1 MPLSSSLL
9 VFGIQA
15 DEMALLLSFA
25 DVIIFVVVV
34 CALLYTYASRK
45 RNFWKNQN
53 VPHEEF
59 SLILGPAKRLLFKP
73 MTLSDQERYQKMGRL
88 FGVYEGGKPKLVVA
102 EPDLVKQVLV
112 KDFYQLPNRRAHA
125 ISDPIF
131 DNMMAFAP
139 LEVWRKTRP
148 AVSPAFS
155 TGKLRKMNALIQD
168 CAKVTCRHLKAAAEE
183 HADIDVKQ
191 FYGHYSLDVIARC
204 AFGTTLD
211 SHSDATNEFVTEA
224 RNAFSAR
231 VSWKVL
237 FFVLFPDLVKYLK
250 LSIARGGPA
259 QYFKEVC
266 QRIISDRRVNGKR
279 HEDFLQLM
287 IDAQDGNLTASEETS
302 TDLENK
308 IFDVGSDTKPEST
321 ISTKRLTEIEA
332 MAQCVLFFLAGLETT
347 SSTLAFAT
355 YHLALNPEVQEKLR
369 KEVDECMTVHGPEPS
384 LDAISKLK
392 YLHCVVSETLRLY
405 PPAARLERYAI
416 DDYVLGETGIR
427 VPKNSSIIVPI
438 YAMHRDPAV
447 FPDPENFV
455 PERFSDENV
464 ESIKPYT
471 YLPFGAGPRNCVGM
485 RLALQSVKLCLIHS
499 LHNVQFVR
507 TEKTKVPVKIKL
519 GIGVLTAEDFTVGV
533 RKRPTQN
540 ISDKLCENETKV

>member
-1 MPLSSSLL
+1 
-9 VFGIQA
+9 
-15 DEMALLLSFA
+15 MALLLSFA

-73 MTLSDQERYQKMGRL
+73 MSLSDQERYQKMGRL

-102 EPDLVKQVLV
+102 EPNLVKQVLV

-131 DNMMAFAP
+131 DNMMALAP

-168 CAKVTCRHLKAAAEE
+168 CARVTCKHLKAAAENQ
-183 HADIDVKQ
+183 ADMDVKQ

-224 RNAFSAR
+224 RKAFSAR

-237 FFVLFPDLVKYLK
+237 FFVLFPDLVKFLK
-250 LSIARGGPA
+250 LSIAGGGPA

-287 IDAQDGNLTASEETS
+287 IDAQEGNLTASEETS
-302 TDLENK
+302 TDPENR

-369 KEVDECMTVHGPEPS
+369 QEVDECMAVHGPEPS

-416 DDYVLGETGIR
+416 VDYVLGETGIR

-455 PERFSDENV
+455 PERFNDENV

-540 ISDKLCENETKV
+540 VSDK

>member
-1 MPLSSSLL
+1 MMLL
-9 VFGIQA
+9 
-15 DEMALLLSFA
+15 
-25 DVIIFVVVV
+25 
-34 CALLYTYASRK
+34 
-45 RNFWKNQN
+45 
-53 VPHEEF
+53 
-59 SLILGPAKRLLFKP
+59 
-73 MTLSDQERYQKMGRL
+73 
-88 FGVYEGGKPKLVVA
+88 
-102 EPDLVKQVLV
+102 
-112 KDFYQLPNRRAHA
+112 
-125 ISDPIF
+125 
-131 DNMMAFAP
+131 AP

-155 TGKLRKMNALIQD
+155 TGKLRKD
-168 CAKVTCRHLKAAAEE
+168 CARVTCKHLRAAAEE
-183 HADIDVKQ
+183 EADVDVKQ

-204 AFGTTLD
+204 AFGTMLD

-224 RNAFSAR
+224 RKAFSAR

-237 FFVLFPDLVKYLK
+237 FFFVLFPDLVKYLK
-250 LSIARGGPA
+250 LSIARGGPT
-259 QYFKEVC
+259 QYFKEPL
-266 QRIISDRRVNGKR
+266 KK
-279 HEDFLQLM
+279 LP
-287 IDAQDGNLTASEETS
+287 
-302 TDLENK
+302 TDPENK

-321 ISTKRLTEIEA
+321 ISTKRLTEIEV

-369 KEVDECMTVHGPEPS
+369 KEVDECMAVHGPEPS
-384 LDAISKLK
+384 LDAISKFK

-405 PPAARLERYAI
+405 PPAARLERYAT

-427 VPKNSSIIVPI
+427 VPKNCSVIVPI
-438 YAMHRDPAV
+438 YAMHHDPAL

-471 YLPFGAGPRNCVGM
+471 YLPFGAGPRNCIGM

-519 GIGVLTAEDFTVGV
+519 GRGVLTAEDFTVGV
-533 RKRPTQN
+533 RKRPAE
-540 ISDKLCENETKV
+540 SVRDE

>member
-1 MPLSSSLL
+1 
-9 VFGIQA
+9 
-15 DEMALLLSFA
+15 MALLLGFA
-25 DVIIFVVVV
+25 DVVIFLVVV
-34 CALLYTYASRK
+34 CTLVYTYASRK

-53 VPHEEF
+53 VRHEEF

-73 MTLSDQERYQKMGRL
+73 MALSDQERYQKMGRL

-112 KDFYQLPNRRAHA
+112 KDFYMLPNRIGHA
-125 ISDPIF
+125 TADPIF
-131 DNMMAFAP
+131 DNMMALAS

-168 CAKVTCRHLKAAAEE
+168 CARVTL
-183 HADIDVKQ
+183 

-224 RNAFSAR
+224 RKVFSAK
-231 VSWKVL
+231 VSGKIL
-237 FFVLFPDLVKYLK
+237 FFVLFPDLIQVSETQRIRRGDPLGTSKK
-250 LSIARGGPA
+250 SVSASSTTGGPMA
-259 QYFKEVC
+259 RNPPF
-266 QRIISDRRVNGKR
+266 DP
-279 HEDFLQLM
+279 
-287 IDAQDGNLTASEETS
+287 
-302 TDLENK
+302 ENK
-308 IFDVGSDTKPEST
+308 IFDVGSDTKPEPT
-321 ISTKRLTEIEA
+321 ITTKRLTEIEA

-355 YHLALNPEVQEKLR
+355 YHLALNPKVQEKLR
-369 KEVDECMTVHGPEPS
+369 KEVDECMAAHGPEPS
-384 LDAISKLK
+384 LDVISKLK

-405 PPAARLERYAI
+405 PPAVRLERYAI
-416 DDYVLGETGIR
+416 NDYVLGETGIR
-427 VPKNSSIIVPI
+427 VPKNSSVIVPI

-447 FPDPENFV
+447 FPDPENFL

-471 YLPFGAGPRNCVGM
+471 YLPFGAGPRNCIGM

-533 RKRPTQN
+533 RKRLAQSA
-540 ISDKLCENETKV
+540 SDK